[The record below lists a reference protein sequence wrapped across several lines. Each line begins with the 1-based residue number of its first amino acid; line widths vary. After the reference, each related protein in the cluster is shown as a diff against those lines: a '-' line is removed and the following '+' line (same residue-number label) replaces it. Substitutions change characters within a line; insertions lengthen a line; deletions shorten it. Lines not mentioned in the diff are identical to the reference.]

1 MTDER
6 IQELTRRVEQLKRER
21 GALLLVHNYQPPEIQ
36 DVADLLG
43 DSLELSRKA
52 AESDADAIVFAGVHF
67 MAETAAMLAP
77 DRPVLLPRLDAGC
90 PMADMIDEDQLRQL
104 RAQHPDA
111 AVVCYVNSSAA
122 VKALSDV
129 CCTSANAVK
138 VVRSLGDREVLFVP
152 DENLGRYVARK
163 IGRELVYWPGY
174 CPTHQKMEPEHV
186 RQARERHPGF
196 EVVVHPEC
204 KPATI
209 DEADFVEST
218 GGMVRLAL
226 SDDHPNLIVGTETGM
241 LYRLRSDAP
250 HKTFLPLLEGGVCPN
265 MKRIS
270 LGDIVTSLETMEP
283 RITVHPEIARLAVRA
298 VDRMLSVS

>member
-1 MTDER
+1 MDPEAIAR
-6 IQELTRRVEQLKRER
+6 SSARVRELKRSR

-52 AESDADAIVFAGVHF
+52 AESDADVIVFAGVHF

-77 DRPVLLPRLDAGC
+77 ERPVLLPRLDAGC
-90 PMADMIDEDQLRQL
+90 PMADMIDPAGLRAL

-122 VKALSDV
+122 VKALSTI

-138 VVRSLGDREVLFVP
+138 VVQSLGDRQVLFVP

-163 IGRELVYWPGY
+163 LGRELIYWPGY
-174 CPTHQKMEPEHV
+174 CPTHERIKPEHV
-186 RQARERHPGF
+186 QAARERHPGF

-204 KPATI
+204 NPSVV
-209 DEADFVEST
+209 DVADFVEST
-218 GGMVRLAL
+218 GGMVRLAR
-226 SDDHPNLIVGTETGM
+226 DPAHPRLLVGTETGM
-241 LYRLRSDAP
+241 LYRLRCEAP
-250 HKTFLPLLEGGVCPN
+250 DKLFEPVLAAATCPN
-265 MKRIS
+265 MKRIG
-270 LGDIVTSLETMEP
+270 LGDIITSLETMEP
-283 RITVHPEIARLAVRA
+283 RITVPPDIAKLAIRA
-298 VDRMLSVS
+298 VDRMLAVS